1 MKQLNS
7 IFTFIN
13 NKKHKTKHH
22 TMHYLS
28 IMLIIMLI
36 GTTFFIMQPIGN
48 VKATPSDDDNYD
60 EIYYVSANGN
70 DANDG
75 LSEDYPFATL
85 AKTANVINNGID
97 GNYLVI
103 VMTDLTSTACARYY
117 DNTITIKSLGDTSFT
132 VTRGIDFSIQR
143 ENRRAW
149 YNPAMIEIGGDV
161 TPTGP
166 KISLTLKNIIFD
178 DAYLYEGTTFR
189 YAGTAPNPDPTNV
202 NLVYVQD
209 AIIASYSPNAIII
222 LDEGAELHNF
232 GGMTALRA
240 TDGATAIM
248 KDGSLITDIG
258 STASTRQVSST
269 ATDYRA
275 NGEAAV
281 SISTNAHFYMYD
293 GSKITNIANAH
304 SVKLSGVYKC
314 FIDGE
319 IAYMKG
325 SKGMDATDGNQA
337 ANHEGRGF
345 KNAVLFNGGTT
356 LNPETG
362 TPGAAIIGPNAYI
375 HNNDVKCGAVGI
387 SRSSSV
393 FVEIY
398 GKINNNVGLA
408 GSRYVAGFP
417 LAAGTNGGGL
427 YIVGGGTI
435 SLEAGSEVCNNIVS
449 NSAYGGAASIQ
460 QNGAR
465 LIMNGGIVSGN
476 TASATNTHGIVVNK
490 GDASFEMNGGI
501 IDNGNHGLRLYES
514 GSDGTVGKLVLNAG
528 IVSGVTVD
536 SAVPFGYP
544 LQRHLFINDAKVTIG
559 TGYASIAGK
568 NVYPIAAD
576 FKIGNPNTAIYPIIR
591 ASLPQGWTM
600 PSTDGNVIGFWVQ
613 KNGRIEYSVAK
624 PTTGVGGA
632 NYVSSLNVYFAAI
645 QATTAAGTVDSSI
658 PIKIYPTS
666 IVKIG
671 AVDRIVVSVPLN
683 AYPNGATVALVQP
696 TTAYDKIIFNGPE
709 TLTYDLNT
717 NVYSISYTAS
727 YNMPQGLHTEL
738 TTDGHTNTNTFFS
751 FTIRPDSRTIPDI
764 SSITLDS
771 DIFKIDDSS
780 SPVWVSGT
788 GEFVVTLKLTDD
800 WANTINLAS
809 NFEFSC
815 TMDAANFEEGEL
827 LRLTGDLTIL
837 GNGKNY
843 LVYSNEATTEMIVPK
858 GSLNISKTL
867 LGDAV
872 DGTAEFH
879 FKVTFSD
886 DGTYDGV
893 TSGSLI
899 TLKGGENHVITNI
912 PHGVTYT
919 VIEVEANQNGYTTT
933 SSGTNGIIIYDEQS
947 EANFVNT
954 KNKQIDVTEYYIV
967 TYRGNGHTAG
977 LVPIDNISPYESGS
991 QVTIKDSG
999 NMVKTGYSF
1008 LGWSQS
1014 SSAPTTAALF
1024 TAGST
1029 FYIYEDITLYAV
1041 WSAIEY
1047 TVTYAPGTHGTFTT
1061 QITKNLHYGD
1071 PTPTAPT
1078 VTGETGWTF
1087 TGWLPTPST
1096 TVTTNI
1102 TYTAQWKQ
1110 EQTTPTP
1117 TPTITPTPTPSPP
1130 STTLT
1135 PSSSPSLTPTQT
1147 TTTPFT
1153 SPPAVTPTTSPS
1165 GGIENA
1171 PAWAL
1176 VNLVLSVVGFILSI
1190 ALLLIV
1196 CVLLPSMKKQ
1206 KAQKDSEKQ
1215 QKQHRN
1221 LWLLVALAM
1230 GITGVIVFLLTEN
1243 VKLPMGLVDKW
1254 TIINAAIFIVELI
1267 TIPFIFKRKKNHEKQ
1282 KKTTTTTTT
1291 NKLS

>member
-1 MKQLNS
+1 
-7 IFTFIN
+7 
-13 NKKHKTKHH
+13 
-22 TMHYLS
+22 MHCLS

-48 VKATPSDDDNYD
+48 VKAAPSEDDNYD

-117 DNTITIKSLGDTSFT
+117 DNTVTIKSLGDTSFT
-132 VTRGIDFSIQR
+132 VTRGVGFSIQR

-209 AIIASYSPNAIII
+209 AIVASYSPNSVII
-222 LDEGAELHNF
+222 LAEGAELHNF

-248 KDGSLITDIG
+248 KDGSLITDVG

-269 ATDYRA
+269 STDYRA

-304 SVKLSGVYKC
+304 SVKLSGVYRC

-362 TPGAAIIGPNAYI
+362 APGAAIIGPNAYI
-375 HNNDVKCGAVGI
+375 HNNGVKCGAVGI
-387 SRSSSV
+387 NRSANV

-398 GKINNNVGLA
+398 GKINNNVGLT
-408 GSRYVAGFP
+408 GSRYVLGIP
-417 LAAGTNGGGL
+417 IAAGTNGGGL

-435 SLEAGSEVCNNIVS
+435 RLEAGSEVCNNVVS

-465 LIMNGGIVSGN
+465 LIMNGGLVSGN
-476 TASATNTHGIVVNK
+476 TASAANTHGVVVSK

-536 SAVPFGYP
+536 SAVPFGYT

-568 NVYPIAAD
+568 NVYPIVAD
-576 FKIGNPNTAIYPIIR
+576 FKIGNPNTAIYSTIR
-591 ASLPQGWTM
+591 SSLPQGWTM
-600 PSTDGNVIGFWVQ
+600 PSTDVNVIGFWVQ
-613 KNGRIEYSVAK
+613 KNGRVEYSVAK
-624 PTTGVGGA
+624 PTTGMGGA
-632 NYVSSLNVYFAAI
+632 NYVSSLNVYFAAV
-645 QATTAAGTVDSSI
+645 QATTATGAIDSSI
-658 PIKIYPTS
+658 PLKIYPTS

-671 AVDRIVVSVPLN
+671 TVDSIVVSVPLN
-683 AYPNGATVALVQP
+683 VYPNGATVALVQP
-696 TTAYDKIIFNGPE
+696 TTAYDKIIFDGPE
-709 TLTYDLNT
+709 TLTYNLNA
-717 NVYSISYTAS
+717 NIYSISYTAS
-727 YNMPQGLHTEL
+727 YNMPQGLHAEL

-751 FTIRPDSRTIPDI
+751 FTIRPDPRTIPDI
-764 SSITLDS
+764 SSITIDS
-771 DIFKIDDSS
+771 DIFKIDDG
-780 SPVWVSGT
+780 SPIWVSGT

-800 WANTINLAS
+800 WANTKNLMS
-809 NFEFSC
+809 TFEFSC
-815 TMDAANFEEGEL
+815 TMDAADFEEGEL
-827 LRLTGDLTIL
+827 LRLTGDLAIV

-843 LVYSNEATTEMIVPK
+843 LVYGNEVKTVMIVPK
-858 GSLNISKTL
+858 GSLKVSKVL

-872 DGTAEFH
+872 DETAEFH
-879 FKVTFSD
+879 FKVTFSNG
-886 DGTYDGV
+886 GTYDGV
-893 TSGSLI
+893 TSGSVI
-899 TLKGGENHVITNI
+899 PLKGGENHVITNI
-912 PHGVTYT
+912 PQGVTYT
-919 VIEVEANQNGYTTT
+919 VVEVEANQYGYTTT
-933 SSGTNGIIIYDEQS
+933 STGANGIIMYSEQS
-947 EANFVNT
+947 EANFVNI
-954 KNKQIDVTEYYIV
+954 KNNPIDVTEYTV
-967 TYRGNGHTAG
+967 TYHGNGHTAG
-977 LVPIDNISPYESGS
+977 LVPIDNNSPYESGS
-991 QVTIKDSG
+991 QVTIKGSG
-999 NMVKTGYSF
+999 SMVKTGYFF
-1008 LGWSQS
+1008 LGWSLNPK
-1014 SSAPTTAALF
+1014 ANTATY
-1024 TAGST
+1024 TADSV
-1029 FYIYEDITLYAV
+1029 FYITSDTLLYAI
-1041 WSAIEY
+1041 WSANSY
-1047 TVTYAPGTHGTFTT
+1047 TITYTPGTHGTFNTQTTT
-1061 QITKNLHYGD
+1061 QLHYGD
-1071 PTPTAPT
+1071 PTPNAPAT
-1078 VTGETGWTF
+1078 TGETGWIF
-1087 TGWLPTPST
+1087 TEWTPTPTT
-1096 TVTTNI
+1096 TVTTNV
-1102 TYTAQWKQ
+1102 TYVAQWKQ
-1110 EQTTPTP
+1110 EQTT
-1117 TPTITPTPTPSPP
+1117 TITPTPSP
-1130 STTLT
+1130 STPTATLA
-1135 PSSSPSLTPTQT
+1135 PSTSPSLTPTQT

-1153 SPPAVTPTTSPS
+1153 SPHVATPTTSPS

-1176 VNLVLSVVGFILSI
+1176 VNLVLSVVGLILSI
-1190 ALLLIV
+1190 ALLIV

-1221 LWLLVALAM
+1221 LWLLIVLAM

-1243 VKLPMGLVDKW
+1243 IKLPMGLVDKW
-1254 TIINAAIFIVELI
+1254 TIINAVIFIVELI
-1267 TIPFIFKRKKNHEKQ
+1267 TIAFIFKRKENHEKQ
-1282 KKTTTTTTT
+1282 KKTTTKS